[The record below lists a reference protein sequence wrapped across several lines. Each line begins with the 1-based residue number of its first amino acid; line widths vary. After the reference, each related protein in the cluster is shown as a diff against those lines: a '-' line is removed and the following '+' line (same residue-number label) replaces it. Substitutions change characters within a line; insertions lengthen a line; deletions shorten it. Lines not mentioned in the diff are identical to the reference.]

1 MKFEIKRAVPKEA
14 EGLYEI
20 MQLVAD
26 GMEHPEWFVQDDLT
40 YIQAHMGHMPLQKQD
55 AGFILKAVDEAGN
68 TAGFFMVAFPGLTG
82 KNLGHHLELKQKQLL
97 TVAHMDSVVI
107 LPEFRGNGLQY
118 KLIQKAEEVL
128 REETDYRIFMATVHP
143 DNTYSLQNVLSL
155 GYEVVAEALK
165 YGGYRRYILKK
176 EI

>member
-1 MKFEIKRAVPKEA
+1 MKFEIKRAVLEDA
-14 EGLYEI
+14 EKLYDI
-20 MQLVAD
+20 MQQVAD
-26 GMEHPEWFVQDDLT
+26 GMEHPEWFMRDDLP
-40 YIQAHMGHMPLQKQD
+40 YIQAHIGHIPFQKQD
-55 AGFILKAVDEAGN
+55 AGFILKAVDETGN
-68 TAGFFMVAFPGLTG
+68 TAGFFMVAFPGLTA
-82 KNLGHHLELKQKQLL
+82 KNLGHHLELDQKQLL

-128 REETDYRIFMATVHP
+128 KEETDYRIWMATVHP

>member
-1 MKFEIKRAVPKEA
+1 MKFEIKRAGPEDA
-14 EGLYEI
+14 EKLYEI
-20 MQLVAD
+20 MQRVAD
-26 GMEHPEWFVQDDLT
+26 GMEHPEWFVRDDLA
-40 YIQAHMGHMPLQKQD
+40 YIQAHMGHRPLQKQD

-82 KNLGHHLELKQKQLL
+82 KNLGHHLELNQKQLL

-118 KLIQKAEEVL
+118 KLIQKAEEIL
-128 REETDYRIFMATVHP
+128 KEETDYRIFMATVHP